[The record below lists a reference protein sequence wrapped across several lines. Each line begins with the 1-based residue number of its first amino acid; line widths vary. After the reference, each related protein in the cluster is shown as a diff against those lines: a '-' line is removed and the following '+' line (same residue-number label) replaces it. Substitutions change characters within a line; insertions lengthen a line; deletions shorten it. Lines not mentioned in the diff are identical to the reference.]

1 MTRPEAEAR
10 LADLLRKAYSGELAA
25 ALAYAG
31 HARSLP
37 AGADRDRVLEIEAEE
52 LHHREM
58 VGGLLAAMGSGPS
71 ERSER
76 RARRIGSLLAA
87 LCGWTGWV
95 APMWGAGRLE
105 RGNIVEYE
113 VAARLAVAAGR
124 PGFTECLLAM
134 AEVEWEHERFFRERV
149 LSRRLGRMAPLWEPP
164 PPKGEI
170 RGSFA
175 REFPDLSGAAA
186 PGRPAMVGV

>member
-1 MTRPEAEAR
+1 MTRSEAEAR
-10 LADLLRKAYSGELAA
+10 LVDLLRKAYSGELAA

-37 AGADRDRVLEIEAEE
+37 AGADRDRILEIEAEE

-71 ERSER
+71 EASER
-76 RARRIGSLLAA
+76 RARRIGNLLAA

-124 PGFTECLLAM
+124 PSFTECLLAM
-134 AEVEWEHERFFRERV
+134 AEVEWEHELFFRERA
-149 LSRRLGRMAPLWEPP
+149 LSRRLGRLMPRWAPP

-170 RGSFA
+170 RASFA
-175 REFPDLSGAAA
+175 REYPAAA
-186 PGRPAMVGV
+186 PRAPEPAPA

>member
-1 MTRPEAEAR
+1 
-10 LADLLRKAYSGELAA
+10 
-25 ALAYAG
+25 
-31 HARSLP
+31 
-37 AGADRDRVLEIEAEE
+37 
-52 LHHREM
+52 M

-71 ERSER
+71 EASER
-76 RARRIGSLLAA
+76 RARRIGNLLAA

-113 VAARLAVAAGR
+113 VAARLAVAADR

-149 LSRRLGRMAPLWEPP
+149 LSRRLGRMAPIWKPP

-170 RGSFA
+170 RASFA
-175 REFPDLSGAAA
+175 REFPGLAAPAAA
-186 PGRPAMVGV
+186 ARPAMASA